1 MDTSR
6 QEKKQRDFSN
16 VRRRTKGAMIEAATR
31 LVREEGASP
40 SVTEV
45 ADAAGVSRATAY
57 RYFPTQ
63 ESLLAEVIVPE
74 LEAALAAEALPEDLE
89 GRFGVAFTVI
99 WSSTVVNEAAQRTVL
114 RRGLER
120 APGESVEREEEGG
133 ARSIRAGR
141 RARWLRNALAPAR
154 ERMEE
159 ESFERLVAAMC
170 LCVGIESLVVLR
182 DVCGLEAEEAEDV
195 ARWAAFALLRASL
208 SESPGAYVN
217 EPERR
222 SRKNDH
228 ATGEQRR
235 ANLS

>member
-1 MDTSR
+1 M
-6 QEKKQRDFSN
+6 EKERNFSN
-16 VRRRTKGAMIEAATR
+16 VRRRTRKAMIEAVTR

-63 ESLLAEVIVPE
+63 ESLLAEVIVPD

-89 GRFGVAFTVI
+89 SRFGAALATI
-99 WSSTVVNEAAQRTVL
+99 WSSNIEHESAYRTML

-120 APGESVEREEEGG
+120 PPGTSIERGETEEAG
-133 ARSIRAGR
+133 SIRAGR
-141 RARWLRNALAPAR
+141 RVRWIRNALEPAR
-154 ERMEE
+154 ERMDE

-182 DVCGLEAEEAEDV
+182 DVCGLEAKKAEEV
-195 ARWAAFALLRASL
+195 ARWAAFTLLRGSL
-208 SESPGAYVN
+208 RESERPDGGRSGRHGQGA
-217 EPERR
+217 P
-222 SRKNDH
+222 
-228 ATGEQRR
+228 
-235 ANLS
+235 